1 MRNFF
6 SLKSISV
13 FITILFIATSCQSP
27 KTSGDT
33 TQREVNFSN
42 NWQFYLAGNA
52 SDSISEHTNWRTL
65 NVPHDWSIEGEFK
78 KDHPADLGGGYL
90 PGGLGWYK
98 KTFTVEDANK
108 MTIIHFDGVYMDSD
122 VWINGHHVGNRPNG
136 YIGFEY
142 DLTPYL
148 KYNGQENEILVKVDN
163 SKQPNSRWYSGSGI
177 YRNVWLKTID
187 KLHVDTWGTFIT
199 TPNVSTEEA
208 ETVLEINLKNDYA
221 EAQEA
226 TVITS
231 IYKGNVQVGT
241 ATASASINANDSKT
255 ITQNIT
261 VEQPQLW
268 SVEHPEM
275 YTAKTEVQVAGQT
288 VDEYTTPF
296 GIRTFEFDLDK
307 GFLLNG
313 EQVKIKG
320 VCNHHD
326 LGPLG
331 SAVNTRA
338 LERQLQIMKDM
349 GVNGIRTAHNP
360 PTPELLEL
368 CDTMGFIV
376 MDEMFDMWNNTK
388 SPHDYA
394 NYWKEWHQKD
404 LEDFIIRDRNHPSIF
419 MWSVGNEIQE
429 QWNEQGVITAKEL
442 KAIVRKLDT
451 TRPITVAMN
460 PPVNMPNADVTTQF
474 DVEKASLNP
483 VAASGVLDLIGYNYA
498 HNTFPFHQQNFPE
511 TPFIAT
517 ETTSG
522 LQTRGYY
529 DKKSDT
535 LKRWP
540 VRWDLPFDGGN
551 PGNTVSAYDQVSTPW
566 GSTHEETWKII
577 KKYDF
582 LSGMYIWTGFDYIG
596 EPTPYVWPSRSSYFG
611 IVDLAGFPKDVYYM
625 YQSEW
630 TDKDVLHIFPHWN
643 WTEGETVDVWAYYNN
658 ADEVELFVN
667 GKSQGI
673 KKKEGDDLHV
683 MWRIPFEAGTVKAVS
698 RKDGQVVLE
707 KELKT
712 AGEAATV
719 KLTADR
725 QTITAD
731 GKDLSFITVDVV
743 DADGNF
749 VATAQNQLN
758 FSIEGNGEIFA
769 VGNGDPTNH
778 ESFKGKTH
786 KALNG
791 KCLVVVKSTDKAGI
805 ATLKVSSDGLKEAT
819 ITVTTK

>member
-1 MRNFF
+1 MFNFF

-13 FITILFIATSCQSP
+13 FLTILVVGASCQSP
-27 KTSGDT
+27 KVSGETSA
-33 TQREVNFSN
+33 REVNFSN
-42 NWQFYLAGNA
+42 NWQFYLAAQA

-122 VWINGHHVGNRPNG
+122 VWINGHHVGHRPNG

-148 KYNGQENEILVKVDN
+148 KYSGQENEILVKVDN

-199 TPNVSTEEA
+199 TPNVSAAQA
-208 ETVLEINLKNDYA
+208 ETVLEINLKNEDA
-221 EAQEA
+221 EAKEA

-231 IYKGNVQVGT
+231 IYKGNVEVGT
-241 ATASASINANDSKT
+241 ATASVSINANDSKT

-261 VEQPQLW
+261 VENPQLW

-296 GIRTFEFDLDK
+296 GIRTFKFDLDK

-338 LERQLQIMKDM
+338 LERQLEIMKDM

-429 QWNEQGVITAKEL
+429 QWNEQGVTTAKEL

-667 GKSQGI
+667 GTSQGI

-725 QTITAD
+725 QTINAD
-731 GKDLSFITVDVV
+731 SKDLSFITVDVV
-743 DADGNF
+743 DAEGNF

-805 ATLKVSSDGLKEAT
+805 ATLKVTSDGLQEAT

>member
-1 MRNFF
+1 MFNFF
-6 SLKSISV
+6 SLKSISL
-13 FITILFIATSCQSP
+13 FLTILVVGTSCQSP
-27 KTSGDT
+27 KVSGETSA
-33 TQREVNFSN
+33 REVNFSN
-42 NWQFYLAGNA
+42 NWQFYLAAQA
-52 SDSISEHTNWRTL
+52 SDSISEHINWRTL

-142 DLTPYL
+142 DLTPYI

-199 TPNVSTEEA
+199 TPNVSTEQA
-208 ETVLEINLKNDYA
+208 ETVLEINLKNEDA
-221 EAQEA
+221 EAKEA

-255 ITQNIT
+255 IIQNIT
-261 VEQPQLW
+261 VENPQLW
-268 SVEHPEM
+268 SVEHPEI

-296 GIRTFEFDLDK
+296 GIRTFEFDWNK

-429 QWNEQGVITAKEL
+429 QWNEQGVTTAKEL
-442 KAIVRKLDT
+442 KAIVRNLDT

-667 GKSQGI
+667 GTSQGI

-712 AGEAATV
+712 SGEAATV

-805 ATLKVSSDGLKEAT
+805 ATLKVTSDGLQEAT

>member
-1 MRNFF
+1 M
-6 SLKSISV
+6 
-13 FITILFIATSCQSP
+13 TILVVGTSCQSP
-27 KTSGDT
+27 KVSGETSA
-33 TQREVNFSN
+33 REVNFSN
-42 NWQFYLAGNA
+42 NWQFYLAAQA
-52 SDSISEHTNWRTL
+52 SDSISEHINWRTL

-142 DLTPYL
+142 DLTPYI

-199 TPNVSTEEA
+199 TPNVSTEQA
-208 ETVLEINLKNDYA
+208 ETVLEINLKNEDA
-221 EAQEA
+221 EAKEA

-255 ITQNIT
+255 IIQNIT
-261 VEQPQLW
+261 VENPQLW
-268 SVEHPEM
+268 SVEHPEI

-296 GIRTFEFDLDK
+296 GIRTFEFDWNK

-429 QWNEQGVITAKEL
+429 QWNEQGVTTAKEL
-442 KAIVRKLDT
+442 KAIVRNLDT

-667 GKSQGI
+667 GTSQGI

-712 AGEAATV
+712 SGEAATV

-805 ATLKVSSDGLKEAT
+805 ATLKVTSDGLQEAT